1 MTEHRTPNTEQPTA
15 EELGAALNPR
25 HRKFAD
31 LYLNECR
38 LNASAAARRSG
49 YKDHRQGWRIVRL
62 PDVAAYIAAV
72 MAESPDVMGAGEVA
86 ARLTIEARSTVD
98 MDEFVTVA
106 PTERTF
112 WVPARQHEPVREY
125 AKRKRVDV
133 EDLDKYDLMNEF
145 GASEVSETLD
155 GEVMIKVATIAQDVV
170 IDWAAAKAAG
180 AISGMA
186 VLKKNRDGSLEYRVK
201 DPTKALQLLGQLHDM
216 FGQRQV
222 HQNPDG
228 SPIKFIV
235 GVSEDDL

>member
-1 MTEHRTPNTEQPTA
+1 MTQPDAKQHTA

-25 HRKFAD
+25 HKKFAD
-31 LYLNECR
+31 FYLNECR
-38 LNASAAARRSG
+38 LNASAAARRAG
-49 YKDHRQGWRIVRL
+49 YKDHRQGWRIQRM

-112 WVPARQHEPVREY
+112 WVPARDHEPVREY

-155 GEVMIKVATIAQDVV
+155 GEIMIKVATIRQDVV

-186 VLKKNRDGSLEYRVK
+186 VLKQNRDGSLEYRVK
-201 DPTKALQLLGQLHDM
+201 DPTKALQLLGQLHSM
-216 FGQRQV
+216 FTEKVEVGGKDGGPVQV
-222 HQNPDG
+222 Q
-228 SPIKFIV
+228 ITRRIV
-235 GVSEDDL
+235 GGEA